1 MRNALFNPF
10 FYIQI
15 GMDPALVRGKK
26 YKGDSDTEE
35 GSNQYDEE
43 YTKYQPATTTLPP
56 LTPIVKSKSPEG
68 SQESLLKFR
77 AEVLK
82 YQGMCLQ
89 YQASLLEKQ
98 AKTMSTEQATH
109 YQDLRCNPK
118 MMDHEQK
125 YFHKISSAESK
136 YAPMVENTKSV
147 LNLAESKYV
156 SNKADYESKYRPAMT
171 EYTKKESLRA
181 EYEARYKQYDS
192 DRYQAKA
199 NSPIYYSDMEDQKLP
214 KLQRSMYGQH
224 RNEMPRSYNERDR
237 SPLRMHPDVYQNLPS
252 YGQQH
257 CPTRDMYSSSLPT
270 PETRQFTPN
279 TTPERHLYNQ
289 PEPEVPLL
297 KAEDGSMSP
306 GPMDL
311 SVRKNS
317 PSPQLHT
324 QAHNMPRIFFRLD
337 QNRI

>member
-1 MRNALFNPF
+1 M
-10 FYIQI
+10 
-15 GMDPALVRGKK
+15 G
-26 YKGDSDTEE
+26 
-35 GSNQYDEE
+35 
-43 YTKYQPATTTLPP
+43 
-56 LTPIVKSKSPEG
+56 
-68 SQESLLKFR
+68 
-77 AEVLK
+77 
-82 YQGMCLQ
+82 
-89 YQASLLEKQ
+89 Q

-136 YAPMVENTKSV
+136 YAPMVE
-147 LNLAESKYV
+147 
-156 SNKADYESKYRPAMT
+156 
-171 EYTKKESLRA
+171 YTKKESLRA
-181 EYEARYKQYDS
+181 EYDARYKQYDS
-192 DRYQAKA
+192 ERYPAKA

-311 SVRKNS
+311 SVRENS